1 MILPREFYLQN
12 PMDAAH
18 ELLGA
23 YLCREMPNGEFIRAP
38 ICELELYL
46 ENDMACHAFGGR
58 CTSRNDAMFMMG
70 GHAYVYLCY
79 GLHNMLNIVLGP
91 AGMPAAVLIRAL
103 EYDNCNGPGK
113 LCKTLNITR
122 TDNKLD
128 LTVGKRIWIEP
139 RDVNPKIITGTRIG
153 VDYAGA
159 DAQLPYRFAIANS
172 PYISKPIK

>member
-1 MILPREFYLQN
+1 
-12 PMDAAH
+12 
-18 ELLGA
+18 
-23 YLCREMPNGEFIRAP
+23 
-38 ICELELYL
+38 
-46 ENDMACHAFGGR
+46 
-58 CTSRNDAMFMMG
+58 
-70 GHAYVYLCY
+70 
-79 GLHNMLNIVLGP
+79 MLNIVLGP

-172 PYISKPIK
+172 PYISKPI

>member
-1 MILPREFYLQN
+1 MILPREFYLQK
-12 PMDAAH
+12 PMDAARA
-18 ELLGA
+18 LVGA
-23 YLCREMPNGEFIRAP
+23 YLCREIPNGEFIRAR

-46 ENDMACHAFGGR
+46 ENDKACHAFGGH
-58 CTSRNDAMFMMG
+58 CTPRNDAMFMIG

-91 AGMPAAVLIRAL
+91 VNQPAAVLIRAL

-122 TDNKLD
+122 TDNKHD
-128 LTVGKRIWIEP
+128 LTVGNGIWVES
-139 RDVNPKIITGTRIG
+139 RDVTPEIKTGTRIG

-159 DAQLPYRFAIANS
+159 DAYLPYRFIIADS
-172 PYISKPIK
+172 KYISKPV